1 VKRDTTENSKLND
14 ILRQVP
20 LFAQLSDN
28 ELMCLEQGE
37 ELWLPP
43 GAAFII
49 EGEAAE
55 NFYVLLEGQV
65 RVSKKI
71 GENKEIRVA
80 SHGPGTFLGEVPI
93 LLGIPYEVTIHT
105 LIKSH
110 LFRIKKETFWLM
122 LSTCPS
128 ITQEILRTM
137 AQRVQ
142 AVQTVSQQQARLIS
156 LGTLAAGLA
165 HELNNPAAAAVR
177 AAIQLQQIFQ
187 GLPSLNLSLN
197 QNKEM
202 KAESLIYLTRLEQEL
217 VRESSDKT
225 LSNLGSLEQ
234 SNLEDQITSWLD
246 SHGVSDGWK
255 LAQTLVA
262 AGLDTQRLDTIS
274 KEVSSE
280 SLPDI
285 LSWLDARL
293 SASTLL
299 DEIKKSTERISELV
313 RAIKIYS
320 YMDQAPSHEIDIH
333 EGIESTLTILNHKIK
348 GGMGE
353 INVIRD
359 YDKNLPHVN
368 AFGSELNQV
377 WTNVI
382 DNAIDAIKENGNKD
396 NNNSIWVRTKQ
407 EGNYIVV
414 EIVDDGPG
422 IPQNVQSRLFEP
434 FFTTKS
440 LGKGTGL
447 GLNISYRIIVEMHQ
461 GSITFSSEPGNTR
474 FYIRIPI
481 LLSPNTTY

>member
-1 VKRDTTENSKLND
+1 MTEKTKLND
-14 ILRQVP
+14 TLRKVP
-20 LFAQLSDN
+20 VFAQLSDN
-28 ELMCLEQGE
+28 ELVCLKQGE

-43 GAAFII
+43 GAAFIN

-55 NFYVLLEGQV
+55 NFYVLLEGHV

-187 GLPSLNLSLN
+187 GLLSLGLSLN
-197 QNKEM
+197 KYREM
-202 KAESLIYLTRLEQEL
+202 KTDSLISISHLEQEL
-217 VRESSDKT
+217 SRESSAKS
-225 LSNLGSLEQ
+225 LSNLSSLEQ
-234 SNLEDQITSWLD
+234 SDREEQIASWLD
-246 SHGVSDGWK
+246 LHGVNDGWK
-255 LAQTLVA
+255 LAPNLVA
-262 AGLDTQRLDTIS
+262 AGLDIQRLDTIF
-274 KEVSSE
+274 KEVPSG

-285 LSWLDARL
+285 LSWLDARI
-293 SASTLL
+293 SSSTLL
-299 DEIKKSTERISELV
+299 DEIRKSTERISELV
-313 RAIKIYS
+313 KAIKVYS

-414 EIVDDGPG
+414 EIADDGPG
-422 IPQNVQSRLFEP
+422 IPQNIQSRLFEP